1 MPRYGLFYYNDNM
14 DVKST
19 QLRILSKLLQK
30 SAGTAYANH
39 LGLMPGMTYEE
50 FRENVPLSTY
60 DDLAPWVD
68 RCKAGEPDVLWPG
81 VVRRFAVSA
90 GTTGTGKHIP
100 ITDDRL
106 CDDLGFMR
114 RVMRQVLHD
123 NPDPGLFLGRHV
135 ALSGSVETIDGS
147 EYGEISGMLAC
158 ASPKWIRL
166 WHTMCPEKAAHMS
179 WPDRF
184 EAIIT
189 NAMHSDVRVI
199 TGVPSWLLI
208 LFREVSRRR
217 RLPINHVWPNLRLII
232 TGGVALSGYHD
243 ILQNELEYLP
253 VRYLENYGASEGY
266 HSFDWYEN
274 ESMLLQ
280 FDMST
285 FYELAPLNRD
295 GSGSLLHHVGTNLTP
310 LWAATPGVNYGLVVS
325 NRSGLWRY
333 LTNDIVQFVESNT
346 PRIMVVGRLTDM
358 TDTFGEALSASDVR
372 TALANIKST
381 AAISRV
387 HIKSS
392 WAGNPSIPIHN
403 WILVDPDYGKP
414 TALLSADQSL
424 AEAIDTSLKSM
435 NRHYCIRRE
444 TGALGLPNVK
454 VIGLEDYESMLRML
468 PRSQSKMGLFIK

>member
-1 MPRYGLFYYNDNM
+1 M
-14 DVKST
+14 DVQT
-19 QLRILSKLLQK
+19 AQIRILEKLLQQ
-30 SAGTAYANH
+30 SAGTAYAKH
-39 LGLMPGMTYEE
+39 LGLGPNLSYDE
-50 FRENVPLSTY
+50 FKANVPMCTY
-60 DDLAPWVD
+60 DDLSPWVE
-68 RCKAGEPDVLWPG
+68 RCKSGEPDVLWPG
-81 VVRRFAVSA
+81 FVRRFAVSA
-90 GTTGTGKHIP
+90 GTSGHGKHIP
-100 ITDDRL
+100 ITDERL
-106 CDDLGFMR
+106 ADDLIFMR
-114 RVMRQVLHD
+114 RVMRLVLND

-135 ALSGSVETIDGS
+135 ALSGSVEKINDAD
-147 EYGEISGMLAC
+147 YGEISGMLAC

-166 WHTMCPEKAAHMS
+166 WHTICPEKAAQMS

-184 EAIIT
+184 ESIIT
-189 NAMHSDVRVI
+189 RSMHSDVRVI
-199 TGVPSWLLI
+199 SGVPSWLLI

-274 ESMLLQ
+274 ESMFFQ
-280 FDMST
+280 YDMNT
-285 FYELAPLNRD
+285 FYEMMPIARD
-295 GSGSLLHHVGTNLTP
+295 SFGRILTQHGSGLIP
-310 LWAATPGVNYGLVVS
+310 LWEAEPGVEYGLVVS

-333 LTNDIVQFVESNT
+333 LTNDIVQFVESST

-372 TALANIKST
+372 TALANIKTT
-381 AAISRV
+381 AAISQV
-387 HIKSS
+387 HIKST
-392 WAGNPSIPIHN
+392 WAGDPSIPRHD

-424 AEAIDTSLKSM
+424 AEEIDTSLKSI
-435 NRHYCIRRE
+435 NRHYSIRRE

-454 VIGLEDYESMLRML
+454 VIGLEDYESMLRAL
-468 PRSQSKMGLFIK
+468 PKSQSKMGLFIK

>member
-1 MPRYGLFYYNDNM
+1 M
-14 DVKST
+14 DVQT
-19 QLRILSKLLQK
+19 AQIRILEKLLQQ
-30 SAGTAYANH
+30 SAGTAYAKH
-39 LGLMPGMTYEE
+39 LGLGPNMSYDE
-50 FRENVPLSTY
+50 FKANVPMCTY
-60 DDLAPWVD
+60 DDLTPWVE
-68 RCKAGEPDVLWPG
+68 RCKSGEPDVLWPG
-81 VVRRFAVSA
+81 FVRRFAVSA
-90 GTTGTGKHIP
+90 GTSGHGKHIP
-100 ITDDRL
+100 ITDERL
-106 CDDLGFMR
+106 ADDLIFMR
-114 RVMRQVLHD
+114 RVMRLVLND

-135 ALSGSVETIDGS
+135 ALSGSVEKINDAD
-147 EYGEISGMLAC
+147 YGEISGMLAC

-166 WHTMCPEKAAHMS
+166 WHTICPEKAAQMS

-184 EAIIT
+184 ESIVT
-189 NAMHSDVRVI
+189 RSMHSDVRVI
-199 TGVPSWLLI
+199 SGVPSWLLI

-280 FDMST
+280 YDMNT

-295 GSGSLLHHVGTNLTP
+295 GSGSLLHHIGTDLTP
-310 LWAATPGVNYGLVVS
+310 LWAATPGVNFGLVVS

-333 LTNDIVQFVESNT
+333 LTNDIVQFVESST
-346 PRIMVVGRLTDM
+346 LRIMVVGRLTDM

-381 AAISRV
+381 AAISQV
-387 HIKSS
+387 HIKST
-392 WAGNPSIPIHN
+392 WAGDPSIPRHD

-424 AEAIDTSLKSM
+424 AEEIDTSLKSI
-435 NRHYCIRRE
+435 NRHYSIRRE

-454 VIGLEDYESMLRML
+454 VIGLEDYESMLRAL
-468 PRSQSKMGLFIK
+468 PKSQSKMGLFIK